1 MKRLKELWIRIS
13 GHTDSFSDENR
24 AFNAMAF
31 LTLCVLVYT
40 SAVNVIIGELFLAL
54 IAAGLFALLVVL
66 YYFSRV
72 LKKYNAGRYIFAFLS
87 QAFLLLNYFFN
98 AGIDGPT
105 LIFEFVVF
113 FFLIVL
119 FPSRKAFIWVVLT
132 LVLPLIAIG
141 VEYSW
146 PELVE
151 GGYSSRYLRF
161 LDIFF
166 AYVLAVVFV
175 VLSLLFLKSL
185 YEKQERIQRNL
196 AEKLEVLNQENQKLF
211 SIISHDLRSP
221 LLTIEGYL
229 KEMTNSEID
238 HSYRRI
244 LEYELLHQTENTS
257 GMLDNLLIWSKQK
270 IDGKGFTPVH
280 FKFMEVM
287 SDSLSVLEKMAL
299 RKSITFTFAAPSD
312 LVLYGEPR
320 QIEILLRNLIQ
331 NAIKFTEANGQVNL
345 TVENVGSQT
354 VITINDTGV
363 GIKKEKLEAIFSE
376 KVQST
381 FGTNN
386 EKGIGIGLNLCQEI
400 TMLHQGLIAV
410 ESTAN
415 VGTKFIVTLPN
426 GYPKG

>member
-196 AEKLEVLNQENQKLF
+196 AEELEALNQENQKLF
-211 SIISHDLRSP
+211 SIVSHDLRSP
-221 LLTIEGYL
+221 LSTIEGYL
-229 KEMTNSEID
+229 KELSQTELDPNQ
-238 HSYRRI
+238 RRM
-244 LEYELLHQTENTS
+244 LENELLKQTENTS
-257 GMLDNLLIWSKQK
+257 VMLDNLLVWSKQK
-270 IDGKGFTPVH
+270 IDGANPNQVR
-280 FKFMEVM
+280 FKLKE
-287 SDSLSVLEKMAL
+287 SISESLFVLEKIAA
-299 RKSITFTFAAPSD
+299 RKGVNFNFHVPTD
-312 LVLYGEPR
+312 LQLLGEPR
-320 QIEILLRNLIQ
+320 QIEILVRNLVQ
-331 NAIKFTEANGQVNL
+331 NAI
-345 TVENVGSQT
+345 
-354 VITINDTGV
+354 
-363 GIKKEKLEAIFSE
+363 
-376 KVQST
+376 
-381 FGTNN
+381 
-386 EKGIGIGLNLCQEI
+386 
-400 TMLHQGLIAV
+400 
-410 ESTAN
+410 
-415 VGTKFIVTLPN
+415 
-426 GYPKG
+426 